1 MPFDTTG
8 DFFWMFHEIE
18 GRQLDK
24 AHLPLS
30 LLKAYF
36 PEYFERLTS
45 HFVFMFV
52 RDPYARAIS
61 AFNEARSRIVS
72 EADPAGETVE
82 NRDAYVAAL
91 NDFIGRL
98 TPEKLDGW
106 GTDYSHFIRQRD
118 MAYLGAKLMV
128 DCVMQSEN
136 LVATS
141 ASWMSSTRSC
151 GSGCWTR
158 RATACAPC
166 RKNRRACCRVN
177 RSRRSMRSTGMT
189 SCCSTIRRCEVRPS
203 DGWLSLDPEARQAR
217 HRSSRFRCR
226 CKGQACKRHCR
237 IGQLHER
244 GPLGVSAHYVAE
256 FGVCDTE
263 PTLRVGVTRHLLRSE
278 LEMLPG
284 AFPVAEI
291 HPGCAEVEVRGR
303 IEGIAPHGFD
313 EGGFSASEVP
323 GFKRIEGCVFVR
335 DADGARIA
343 NTVSAPA
350 RFSWRRV
357 DDRYGRRRNSGHV
370 LCACWAGHRY
380 SG

>member
-1 MPFDTTG
+1 MIVSDTRQFIFIHNPKCAGTTVRRALMPFDTTG

-72 EADPAGETVE
+72 EADPAREIVE

-141 ASWMSSTRSC
+141 A
-151 GSGCWTR
+151 
-158 RATACAPC
+158 
-166 RKNRRACCRVN
+166 KLDVF
-177 RSRRSMRSTGMT
+177 
-189 SCCSTIRRCEVRPS
+189 
-203 DGWLSLDPEARQAR
+203 DPELRVRLLDAPRYNVR
-217 HRSSRFRCR
+217 TVPEEPESLLSRESIATINAIYRDDF
-226 CKGQACKRHCR
+226 
-237 IGQLHER
+237 L
-244 GPLGVSAHYVAE
+244 LFDY
-256 FGVCDTE
+256 
-263 PTLRVGVTRHLLRSE
+263 PTL
-278 LEMLPG
+278 
-284 AFPVAEI
+284 
-291 HPGCAEVEVRGR
+291 
-303 IEGIAPHGFD
+303 
-313 EGGFSASEVP
+313 
-323 GFKRIEGCVFVR
+323 
-335 DADGARIA
+335 
-343 NTVSAPA
+343 
-350 RFSWRRV
+350 
-357 DDRYGRRRNSGHV
+357 
-370 LCACWAGHRY
+370 
-380 SG
+380 